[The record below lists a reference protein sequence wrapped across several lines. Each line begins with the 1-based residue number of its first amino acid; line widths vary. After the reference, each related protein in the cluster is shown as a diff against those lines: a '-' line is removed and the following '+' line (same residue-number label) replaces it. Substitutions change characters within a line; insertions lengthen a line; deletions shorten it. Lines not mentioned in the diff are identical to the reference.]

1 MVFIFNQ
8 KIINSKLNDLFSNLS
23 VSLRK
28 HNKTMQILDGIKL
41 AKEIKQEI
49 KELVQNYKDQGV
61 RVPHLG
67 AILVGSNGASQTY
80 VDNKIKDCH
89 FVGFESSELRL
100 PDTISQEDLIAEIEK
115 WNNDDT
121 LDGFIVQLPLP
132 KHIDQEAVINA
143 IDPKKDVDG
152 FHPINTGHLWNG
164 RPVMVP
170 CTPAGII
177 ELLRAYEVDLE
188 GKTAVIIGRSN
199 IVGKPMAQLLLD
211 KNATV
216 TLAHSRTRDLARVT
230 KQADV
235 LIVAIGQGHFVTKE
249 FVKEGAVVIDVGM
262 NRDEN
267 GKLIGDVKF
276 DEVEPVA
283 SLITP
288 VPGGVG
294 PMTITMLM
302 EQTYQ
307 SALRSV
313 KA

>member
-1 MVFIFNQ
+1 MAT
-8 KIINSKLNDLFSNLS
+8 II
-23 VSLRK
+23 
-28 HNKTMQILDGIKL
+28 DGKAL
-41 AKEIKQEI
+41 AVKKQT
-49 KELVQNYKDQGV
+49 ELVEKVEKLKAETGIMPGLV
-61 RVPHLG
+61 V
-67 AILVGSNGASQTY
+67 ILVGDDPASQVY
-80 VDNKIKDCH
+80 VRNKERFAKK
-89 FVGFESSELRL
+89 VGFLSETVRLSESISEEEL
-100 PDTISQEDLIAEIEK
+100 IQVIEQYNEDDRFHGIL
-115 WNNDDT
+115 
-121 LDGFIVQLPLP
+121 VQLPLP
-132 KHIDQEAVINA
+132 AHINDKRVILA

-164 RPVMVP
+164 RPIMVP
-170 CTPAGII
+170 CTPAGIM
-177 ELLRAYEVDLE
+177 ELLREYDIDLE

-216 TLAHSRTRDLARVT
+216 TLAHSRTRHLAHVT

-262 NRDEN
+262 NRDDN

-276 DEVEPVA
+276 DEVEPLA
-283 SLITP
+283 SFITP

>member
-1 MVFIFNQ
+1 MEEIYFWENDMAT
-8 KIINSKLNDLFSNLS
+8 II
-23 VSLRK
+23 
-28 HNKTMQILDGIKL
+28 DGKAL
-41 AKEIKQEI
+41 AFKKQT
-49 KELVQNYKDQGV
+49 ELVKKVEKLKAETGV
-61 RVPHLG
+61 VPGLVV
-67 AILVGSNGASQTY
+67 ILVGDDPASQVY
-80 VDNKIKDCH
+80 VRNKERSAKKA
-89 FVGFESSELRL
+89 GFLSETVRLSEL
-100 PDTISQEDLIAEIEK
+100 ISEEELIQVIEQYNEDDRFHGIL
-115 WNNDDT
+115 
-121 LDGFIVQLPLP
+121 VQLPLP
-132 KHIDQEAVINA
+132 AHINDKRVILA

-152 FHPINTGHLWNG
+152 FHPINTGHLWHG
-164 RPVMVP
+164 CPVMVP
-170 CTPAGII
+170 CTPAGIM
-177 ELLRAYEVDLE
+177 ELLREYDIDLE

-216 TLAHSRTRDLARVT
+216 TLAHSRTRHLARVT

-262 NRDEN
+262 NRDDN

-276 DEVEPVA
+276 DEVEPLA
-283 SLITP
+283 SFITP